1 MTKKLEKTHQKTKHD
16 QTNSLAV
23 LNQIV
28 NEDHRQHIL
37 AKKHIQKVSLPI
49 KTLQLCLL
57 GPSEVFGM
65 EEIA

>member
-1 MTKKLEKTHQKTKHD
+1 VTKKVEKTHQKTKQD

-37 AKKHIQKVSLPI
+37 ATKHIQKVSLPI